1 MTLFD
6 SLAGILA
13 PIAFLGTGFIIQI
26 DNKDYL
32 AAGNNQISLLGH
44 GVETNV
50 NVERIYSNKL
60 PHPYTACKIQL
71 DSSNGFSSD
80 LYLMFLANKARYTQK
95 DCFSLCKQQALID
108 KCHCTITQYITF
120 NASIKICST
129 FDELKCEQRIKNDY
143 INSAYLK
150 NSCNPRCPI
159 ECYSTRYDGYQSF
172 NNFNR
177 NVYLDLV
184 KEKTNFLSAFDNR
197 TLSDEA
203 IYAGL
208 SKVNV
213 FFNSLSYTQMEDTAS
228 LDGVALLGSIGG
240 FAGLF
245 LGMSLLS
252 LVEVMSV

>member
-95 DCFSLCKQQALID
+95 DCFSLCKQYNTFVPLNLLLKQRRQNCCFINKLLRY
-108 KCHCTITQYITF
+108 TITQMVARKTSSRFQSQDRSFIGWAARLAVLY
-120 NASIKICST
+120 
-129 FDELKCEQRIKNDY
+129 
-143 INSAYLK
+143 NSA
-150 NSCNPRCPI
+150 
-159 ECYSTRYDGYQSF
+159 F
-172 NNFNR
+172 
-177 NVYLDLV
+177 
-184 KEKTNFLSAFDNR
+184 
-197 TLSDEA
+197 
-203 IYAGL
+203 
-208 SKVNV
+208 
-213 FFNSLSYTQMEDTAS
+213 
-228 LDGVALLGSIGG
+228 SIGG
-240 FAGLF
+240 WTILQWK
-245 LGMSLLS
+245 
-252 LVEVMSV
+252 VY